1 MTHKRMS
8 DTPAVA
14 NCLAAHNEHAP
25 WHRRRVLLGLTALS
39 LESRGMMVESM
50 TPERMRAFV
59 AEDVKRWAEWV
70 RLAGITPQ

>member
-1 MTHKRMS
+1 MARSGQKRS
-8 DTPAVA
+8 CDRLEDRRADDWFQS
-14 NCLAAHNEHAP
+14 AADVVDDGFRKA
-25 WHRRRVLLGLTALS
+25 